1 MNNLIIVD
9 TREKG
14 NKKIDGLFVGTARL
28 SKQYVFY
35 GINMLRGSAAAAA

>member
-14 NKKIDGLFVGTARL
+14 NKKML
-28 SKQYVFY
+28 SLYQSPITKSK
-35 GINMLRGSAAAAA
+35 R

>member
-14 NKKIDGLFVGTARL
+14 HKKILEYFDKVGQGFKTRL
-28 SKQYVFY
+28 WRLYV
-35 GINMLRGSAAAAA
+35 L